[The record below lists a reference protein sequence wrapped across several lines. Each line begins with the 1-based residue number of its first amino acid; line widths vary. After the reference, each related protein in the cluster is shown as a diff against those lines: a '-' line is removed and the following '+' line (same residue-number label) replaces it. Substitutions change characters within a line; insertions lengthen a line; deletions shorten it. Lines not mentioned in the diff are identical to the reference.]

1 MSRLTLLA
9 VAVLVGCSNSLPGE
23 PIAAYT
29 VVWRLEENS
38 CGATG
43 LPLPDGHR
51 RPVELRVD
59 GMRGYWRFPSTAP
72 ISGRYDQSEFQFSYS
87 TILEL
92 GSVDAGTNGC
102 LIRRDELLRSRV
114 DVVERDGGL
123 ADAASGDGG
132 LAESPRL
139 EDEETSLSGEHRI
152 SFTPDPGGRCAN
164 HAGPLNVFERL
175 PCSALYRL
183 SGVERKSF

>member
-1 MSRLTLLA
+1 MSRLTIVAMLLTA
-9 VAVLVGCSNSLPGE
+9 CSTSLPGE
-23 PIAAYT
+23 SIATYAVT
-29 VVWRLEENS
+29 WRLEENT

-51 RPVELRVD
+51 RPVELRAE

-72 ISGRYDQSEFQFSYS
+72 ISGRYDQSEFQFSS
-87 TILEL
+87 ASILEL
-92 GSVDAGTNGC
+92 GSVDAGTSGC
-102 LIRRDELLRSRV
+102 LVRRDELLRGRV
-114 DVVERDGGL
+114 DIVERDGGV
-123 ADAASGDGG
+123 ADASAGDGG
-132 LAESPRL
+132 EAEPRL